1 MSFLF
6 GDVCCASAP
15 GGRTPLKRDVMRA
28 NIHFILQR
36 TLKGGRERR
45 RGGGAV
51 NESSPNAGIILEAFV
66 SISLMPVKGV
76 AEGG

>member
-1 MSFLF
+1 M
-6 GDVCCASAP
+6 
-15 GGRTPLKRDVMRA
+15 PLKRDVMRA

-36 TLKGGRERR
+36 TLKGGRGREGGGRW
-45 RGGGAV
+45 GGAV

>member
-1 MSFLF
+1 M
-6 GDVCCASAP
+6 
-15 GGRTPLKRDVMRA
+15 PLKRDVMRA

-36 TLKGGRERR
+36 TLKGGRGREKEG
-45 RGGGAV
+45 GGGAV